1 MDAVSIMLIL
11 TTIAIIFIVSP
22 KAPITFQ
29 FGKSTITIPLVSNI
43 EYGSTLAMLIAAE
56 LLITAIPRYRV
67 WRVNTDIDTEL
78 PSVIRVIRDGLRAGL
93 TLNEITGLVRRVGKG
108 RVGEILSRAVAAQM
122 GGEST
127 IRDYVLKEAGR
138 IGNENLASLAII
150 LDTVLRRGTRE
161 VEVLDMAYRSFDSYL
176 SYTYERNASLK
187 PYVALIYII
196 MILYVVLASIIAYL
210 LLPQIARMSLSTVSG
225 VPAPTV
231 SITTIPTQLFATL
244 LGLSIIIQSLIAG
257 AIIGRVTY
265 GKASVGMLHAS
276 ILMIVLTAVNYI
288 LYLTLYLH

>member
-1 MDAVSIMLIL
+1 MDAVSITLIL
-11 TTIAIIFIVSP
+11 ATIATIFIVSP

-29 FGKSTITIPLVSNI
+29 FGKSTITIPIVSNI

-67 WRVNTDIDTEL
+67 WRVNTDVDTEL
-78 PSVIRVIRDGLRAGL
+78 PSVIRVIRDGLSSGL
-93 TLNEITGLVRRVGKG
+93 TFNEITGLVRRVGKG
-108 RVGEILSRAVAAQM
+108 RVGETLSRAVAAQM

-127 IRDYVLKEAGR
+127 IRDYILKEAGR
-138 IGNENLASLAII
+138 IGNENLTSLAII
-150 LDTVLRRGTRE
+150 LDTVLRRGARE

-176 SYTYERNASLK
+176 SYTYEKSNSLR
-187 PYVALIYII
+187 PYVALIYVI

-231 SITTIPTQLFATL
+231 GITTIPTQLFATL

>member
-1 MDAVSIMLIL
+1 MDLMSTVLIL
-11 TTIAIIFIVSP
+11 VMLVVLFIISP
-22 KAPITFQ
+22 KMLITFQ
-29 FGKSTITIPLVSNI
+29 FDKSVITIPIMNNI
-43 EYGSTLAMLIAAE
+43 NYESMLAVLIATE
-56 LLITAIPRYRV
+56 LLLIAIPRYRV
-67 WRVNTDIDTEL
+67 WKINTDVDTEL

-122 GGEST
+122 SGEST
-127 IRDYVLKEAGR
+127 IRDYVLKETGR

-150 LDTVLRRGTRE
+150 LDTVLRRGTKE

-176 SYTYERNASLK
+176 SYTYEKSNSLR
-187 PYVALIYII
+187 PYVALIYVI
-196 MILYVVLASIIAYL
+196 MILYVVLASIIAYF

-225 VPAPTV
+225 VPALTV
-231 SITTIPTQLFATL
+231 SITIISTQLFATL

>member
-1 MDAVSIMLIL
+1 MDAVSITLIL
-11 TTIAIIFIVSP
+11 ATIATIFIVSP

-29 FGKSTITIPLVSNI
+29 FGKSTITIPIVSNI

-67 WRVNTDIDTEL
+67 WRVNTDVDTEL
-78 PSVIRVIRDGLRAGL
+78 PSVIRVIRDGLSSGL

-108 RVGEILSRAVAAQM
+108 RVGEILSRAVAAQVS
-122 GGEST
+122 GEST

-150 LDTVLRRGTRE
+150 LDTVLRRGTKE

-187 PYVALIYII
+187 PYVALIYVI
-196 MILYVVLASIIAYL
+196 MILYVVLASIIAYF

-225 VPAPTV
+225 VPLRARSSRAPR
-231 SITTIPTQLFATL
+231 S
-244 LGLSIIIQSLIAG
+244 
-257 AIIGRVTY
+257 
-265 GKASVGMLHAS
+265 
-276 ILMIVLTAVNYI
+276 
-288 LYLTLYLH
+288 